1 MRYQKKHDFPFGIL
15 DVADILRLN
24 IRRRLPDQV
33 YADCPFCSDRR
44 GKMNLNL
51 EKDTWRCNYC
61 GRGGG
66 MLGLYAVLNGVDK
79 SQAYHDICDVLAID
93 GFETNYP
100 ITPKEEVP
108 EAKGAAAV
116 SPQELN
122 RTFSALLSMLS
133 LTDAHRKHLHE
144 ARGLS
149 DDQIEQFKLRST
161 PPPSLCRLLTE
172 RLIRAGYTVQ
182 GVTGFYLN
190 DY

>member
-93 GFETNYP
+93 GFEPYIFRTSVNAVTDRC
-100 ITPKEEVP
+100 TPETP
-108 EAKGAAAV
+108 
-116 SPQELN
+116 S
-122 RTFSALLSMLS
+122 
-133 LTDAHRKHLHE
+133 
-144 ARGLS
+144 RGPGPL
-149 DDQIEQFKLRST
+149 
-161 PPPSLCRLLTE
+161 
-172 RLIRAGYTVQ
+172 
-182 GVTGFYLN
+182 
-190 DY
+190 

>member
-79 SQAYHDICDVLAID
+79 SQAYHDISAHKSSDMPIQATLWQVL
-93 GFETNYP
+93 
-100 ITPKEEVP
+100 
-108 EAKGAAAV
+108 
-116 SPQELN
+116 SEL
-122 RTFSALLSMLS
+122 RM
-133 LTDAHRKHLHE
+133 
-144 ARGLS
+144 
-149 DDQIEQFKLRST
+149 
-161 PPPSLCRLLTE
+161 
-172 RLIRAGYTVQ
+172 AGV
-182 GVTGFYLN
+182 
-190 DY
+190 